1 MNQTSRNNLAKLLA
15 TEDISVEH
23 KNIPT
28 AYFDVKD
35 RVLGLP
41 IWKDASKD
49 VYDLLVGHEVGHAL
63 FTPTTNFID
72 LAKDID
78 PNNVSA
84 VKSFINVVEDARI
97 EKKIKRKFPGLRKNF
112 YKGYEELV
120 EKNFFGTSG
129 RELASYSLI
138 DKINLHFKIGS
149 HIDIPLDSTEKSIID
164 EIDKAENFDTV
175 IEIVKKIYEHEME
188 ELEETP
194 ESSDTDS
201 KGESGADDQN
211 TSPEEDFA
219 DDDSEDGEEESS
231 SGNAP
236 TDGKAD
242 DEDDDEQLEESET
255 QENFNESMK
264 DTATKGTSE
273 YVYAKIPS
281 VSSEKFI
288 IDHKICNKQVTNWL
302 LGRNL
307 ETESTNFKHF
317 KKSITKTVNYLAK
330 GFEMKKSAAE
340 YAKASTSK
348 TGVIDTNKIHSYKF
362 NDDLFRRVTSIPQG
376 KNHGLLMFIDWSGSM
391 HGSLF
396 DTIKQ
401 TITLAMFCKKV
412 NIPFEIYTF
421 TDANVNKELDYTL
434 KYKVGDLIF
443 SPFNLRNYLSSR
455 MNNREFDTALWNIY
469 CLSDCLERGHWG
481 TCDSLGSTPLNDAIL
496 ATFDIYE
503 KFKDA
508 NRLEK
513 VNVIYLTDGASN
525 GNTMVY
531 DPESNYGY
539 KTISTNWWGDTSSFI
554 VDPITKISIGIKKTH
569 NITNAL
575 LKHLGT
581 RYGANVLGFFIVDR
595 VAGGELAQQVDPNGD
610 KPYGHI
616 AEFNKKLRKEKS
628 VTLSDHD
635 GYTELYVIRGGKDL
649 KVEADSLDGVAADAT
664 KRVLTTAFKKNQRSK
679 VSNKVI
685 LDNFIEAIS

>member
-1 MNQTSRNNLAKLLA
+1 MNQASRNNLAKLLA

-28 AYFDVKD
+28 AYFDVKN

-63 FTPTTNFID
+63 FTPTTNFVD
-72 LAKDID
+72 LAKEID

-97 EKKIKRKFPGLRKNF
+97 EKKIKRKFPGLRRNF

-120 EKNFFGTSG
+120 EKNFFGSSG
-129 RELASYSLI
+129 RDFDSYSLI
-138 DKINLHFKIGS
+138 DKINLYFKIGS
-149 HIDIPLDSTEKSIID
+149 HIDYDLSTHEQSIID
-164 EIDKAENFDTV
+164 EIENAESFTTV
-175 IEIVKKIYEHEME
+175 MEIVKKIYEHEME

-194 ESSDTDS
+194 ESSESTVNGKSDDS
-201 KGESGADDQN
+201 D
-211 TSPEEDFA
+211 EEDFVEDFS
-219 DDDSEDGEEESS
+219 DDIEGEEEGSS
-231 SGNAP
+231 SG
-236 TDGKAD
+236 TDPVQEEK
-242 DEDDDEQLEESET
+242 DDEQLEESET
-255 QENFNESMK
+255 QENFDESMK

-288 IDHKICNKQVTNWL
+288 IDHKICNKQITNWMI
-302 LGRNL
+302 GKNL
-307 ETESTNFKHF
+307 DTDFNNFKHF

-330 GFEMKKSAAE
+330 GFEMKKSASE
-340 YAKASTSK
+340 YAKANTAK

-421 TDANVNKELDYTL
+421 TDANIDKEIDYTL

-455 MNNREFDTALWNIY
+455 MNNREFDQALWNIY
-469 CLSDCLERGHWG
+469 YLADCLEKGHWG
-481 TCDSLGSTPLNDAIL
+481 TCDSLGSTPLNDAVL

-525 GNTMVY
+525 GNTLTY
-531 DPESNYGY
+531 DPEGTYGY
-539 KTISTNWWGDTSSFI
+539 KTISVNWWGKVTTFI

-664 KRVLTTAFKKNQRSK
+664 KRVLMTAFKKNQRSK

>member
-1 MNQTSRNNLAKLLA
+1 MNQASRNNLAKLLA

-28 AYFDVKD
+28 AYFDVKN

-63 FTPTTNFID
+63 FTPTTNFVD
-72 LAKDID
+72 LAKEID

-120 EKNFFGTSG
+120 EKNFFGSSG
-129 RELASYSLI
+129 RDFDSYSLI
-138 DKINLHFKIGS
+138 DKINLYFKIGS
-149 HIDIPLDSTEKSIID
+149 HIDYDLSTHEQSIID
-164 EIDKAENFDTV
+164 EIENAESFTTV
-175 IEIVKKIYEHEME
+175 MEIVKKIYEHEME

-194 ESSDTDS
+194 ESSESTVNGKSDDS
-201 KGESGADDQN
+201 D
-211 TSPEEDFA
+211 EEDFVEDFS
-219 DDDSEDGEEESS
+219 DDIEGEEEGSS
-231 SGNAP
+231 SG
-236 TDGKAD
+236 TDPVQEEK
-242 DEDDDEQLEESET
+242 DDEQLEESET
-255 QENFNESMK
+255 QENFDESMK

-288 IDHKICNKQVTNWL
+288 IDHKICNKQITNWMI
-302 LGRNL
+302 GKNL
-307 ETESTNFKHF
+307 DTDFNNFKHF

-330 GFEMKKSAAE
+330 GFEMKKSASE
-340 YAKASTSK
+340 YAKANTAK

-421 TDANVNKELDYTL
+421 TDANIDKEIDYTL

-469 CLSDCLERGHWG
+469 YLADCLEKGHWG
-481 TCDSLGSTPLNDAIL
+481 TCDSLGSTPLNDAVL

-525 GNTMVY
+525 GNTLTY
-531 DPESNYGY
+531 DPEGTYGY
-539 KTISTNWWGDTSSFI
+539 KTISVNWWGKVTTFI

-595 VAGGELAQQVDPNGD
+595 VGGGELAQQVDPNGD

-664 KRVLTTAFKKNQRSK
+664 KRVLMTAFKKNQRSK

>member
-1 MNQTSRNNLAKLLA
+1 MNQESRNNLAKLLA

-28 AYFDVKD
+28 AYFDVKN

-63 FTPTTNFID
+63 FTPNTNFVE

-78 PNNVSA
+78 PDNVMA

-120 EKNFFGTSG
+120 EKNFFGTTG
-129 RELASYSLI
+129 RELSSYSLI

-149 HIDIPLDSTEKSIID
+149 HIDVPLDTTEQEIID
-164 EIDKAENFDTV
+164 EIENAESFTTV
-175 IEIVKKIYEHEME
+175 MEIVKKIYEHEME

-201 KGESGADDQN
+201 EG
-211 TSPEEDFA
+211 EEDFV
-219 DDDSEDGEEESS
+219 DDFSDDTEEGEEEESS
-231 SGNAP
+231 SG
-236 TDGKAD
+236 TDPVQ
-242 DEDDDEQLEESET
+242 EEEDEQLEESET

-288 IDHKICNKQVTNWL
+288 IDHKICNKQISTWL
-302 LGRNL
+302 RGRDS
-307 ETESTNFKHF
+307 EYEFKNFKHF

-340 YAKASTSK
+340 YAKANTAK

-362 NDDLFRRVTSIPQG
+362 NDDLFRRVTSIPRG

-421 TDANVNKELDYTL
+421 TDANIDKEIDYTL
-434 KYKVGDLIF
+434 KYKVDDLIF

-469 CLSDCLERGHWG
+469 YLADCLEKGHWG
-481 TCDSLGSTPLNDAIL
+481 TCDSLGSTPLNDAVL

-503 KFKDA
+503 KFKAA

-525 GNTMVY
+525 GNTLMY
-531 DPESNYGY
+531 DPESDYGY
-539 KTISTNWWGDTSSFI
+539 KTISANWWGKTMTYI
-554 VDPITKISIGIKKTH
+554 VDPVTKESIGVKRTH

-575 LKHLGT
+575 LRHLAI
-581 RYGANVLGFFIVDR
+581 RYDTNVLGFFIVDR
-595 VAGGELAQQVDPNGD
+595 VGSGELAQQIDPNGD
-610 KPYGHI
+610 KPYGH
-616 AEFNKKLRKEKS
+616 FKDFSKKLNKEKS
-628 VTLSDHD
+628 VTLLKHD